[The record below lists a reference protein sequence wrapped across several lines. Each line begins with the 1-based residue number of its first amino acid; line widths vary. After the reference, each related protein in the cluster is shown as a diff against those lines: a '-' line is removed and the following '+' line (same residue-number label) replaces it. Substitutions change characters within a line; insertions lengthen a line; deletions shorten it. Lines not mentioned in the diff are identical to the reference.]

1 MEKLTD
7 LVERLQ
13 VRIGMIAAPE
23 GVAQEVADVMVAGGI
38 EVIWN
43 FALCKLKAPAD
54 VLVKNEDFAAEL
66 ATLSHHISRRK
77 ISPCGGSER

>member
-1 MEKLTD
+1 
-7 LVERLQ
+7 
-13 VRIGMIAAPE
+13 
-23 GVAQEVADVMVAGGI
+23 MVAGGI

-43 FALCKLKAPAD
+43 FASCKLKAPAD
-54 VLVKNEDFAAEL
+54 VLVKNEDLAAEL

>member
-1 MEKLTD
+1 VEKLTD

-13 VRIGMIAAPE
+13 VRIGIIAAPE
-23 GVAQEVADVMVAGGI
+23 SVAQEVADAMVAGGI

-43 FALCKLKAPAD
+43 FASCKLKAPAE
-54 VLVKNEDFAAEL
+54 VLVKNEDLAAEL

-77 ISPCGGSER
+77 VSPCGGSER